1 MSKGRMKYIP
11 AVIIDELEDLKLEK
25 GLESDSEAFG
35 EIANYSQVGREVERI
50 KNFKFSHKPRGRPP
64 KRGFLF

>member
-1 MSKGRMKYIP
+1 MKRGRMKYIP

-25 GLESDSEAFG
+25 GLDNDADAFRQ
-35 EIANYSQVGREVERI
+35 IAGYSQVGREVERI
-50 KNFKFSHKPRGRPP
+50 KNFSFKYKPRGRPT